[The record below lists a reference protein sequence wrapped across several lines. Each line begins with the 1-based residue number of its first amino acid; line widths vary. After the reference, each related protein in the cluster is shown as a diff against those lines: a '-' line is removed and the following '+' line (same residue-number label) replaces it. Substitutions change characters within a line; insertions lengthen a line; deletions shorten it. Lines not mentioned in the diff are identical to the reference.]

1 MRNAGNNLAP
11 PGELKDSGLAALLKG
26 LATNNKGFCVITTG
40 YSIPDLRAY
49 WQTTA
54 PEVKLLRLS
63 KEAGVALLR
72 SLGVRGTEE
81 EFGALDEDVK
91 GKARHQENWG
101 IFKRHNWGELIRR

>member
-1 MRNAGNNLAP
+1 
-11 PGELKDSGLAALLKG
+11 
-26 LATNNKGFCVITTG
+26 
-40 YSIPDLRAY
+40 
-49 WQTTA
+49 
-54 PEVKLLRLS
+54 LS